1 VREGSYADQ
10 RRAISL
16 RGSEFRFAEMAQ
28 RRLLS
33 TAALAAAVPV
43 GRSREG
49 ASKTLQRIAF
59 GGPFLPNTASSVYV
73 GLM

>member
-1 VREGSYADQ
+1 
-10 RRAISL
+10 
-16 RGSEFRFAEMAQ
+16 MAQ